1 MIKYYSTLILISALL
16 GCSATTPT
24 IKPVE
29 QSQYYTIGE
38 DSVSYKGQQILNAD
52 PKTFKE
58 YRFGYAKDNTHV
70 YHKGFALPDSDP
82 KSWEQLNFNFSKDS
96 KHVYF
101 EKNILHH
108 LNASTT
114 RFESFKGK
122 DIKFNKFLTDGEHCY
137 FYLSRIDC
145 STLRSIN
152 TKAQFDELF
161 DTNIKRLND
170 MITAKEMERIAHQQI
185 DASPAL
191 KPGDILYFAK
201 HFYPNRVHETV
212 KLHSH
217 TDNEAIFYVY
227 SAEQLGHEKV
237 KLNEKYQLIEPN
249 AKNTS
254 LFYRSLESS
263 LCTRVNRKCA
273 FKGLTEDQSQPKQVI
288 SQTRSPIPLDD
299 TLTSSALIASPEGV
313 RLESIILDKQNLPLY
328 FNTSSTMKDKFKGG
342 STIIIRLPPESI

>member
-1 MIKYYSTLILISALL
+1 MVKYCSTLILISALL

-29 QSQYYTIGE
+29 QSKHYTIGE
-38 DSVSYKGQQILNAD
+38 DSVSYKGQQIPNAD

-101 EKNILHH
+101 EKNILHY
-108 LNASTT
+108 LNAPTT
-114 RFESFKGK
+114 RLENFKGK
-122 DIKFNKFLTDGEHCY
+122 EIKFRKFLTDGEHCY
-137 FYLSRIDC
+137 LYLSRIDC
-145 STLRSIN
+145 GTLRSIH
-152 TKAQFDELF
+152 TKAQFDKLF
-161 DTNIKRLND
+161 DASIKRLND
-170 MITAKEMERIAHQQI
+170 LITGEEMERIAHQQI
-185 DASPAL
+185 DASPTL
-191 KPGDILYFAK
+191 KPGDTLYFAK
-201 HFYPNRVHETV
+201 YFYPNRVHETV

-217 TDNEAIFYVY
+217 TENEAIFHVY
-227 SAEQLGHEKV
+227 SADQLGYEEV
-237 KLNEKYQLIEPN
+237 KLNEKFQLTEPN
-249 AKNTS
+249 TENTS

-273 FKGLTEDQSQPKQVI
+273 FRGLSQDKSQPKQVI
-288 SQTRSPIPLDD
+288 SQTRSPIPFDD
-299 TLTSSALIASPEGV
+299 TLTPSALIAGPEGV

-328 FNTSSTMKDKFKGG
+328 FNTSRTMKDKFQGG
-342 STIIIRLPPESI
+342 STIIRRLPPESI